1 MGKMHIQGKSNN
13 LILWIVGVFFLNW
26 YKKKITFE
34 KLHVR
39 NIWVCEID
47 NLKLNQSEIKFDST
61 SKENILLLFSSI
73 VFLFVCLVFFP
84 FCIFL
89 FQKINTSQPS
99 ALIYE
104 NTSLKSENHTINVS

>member
-1 MGKMHIQGKSNN
+1 MNC
-13 LILWIVGVFFLNW
+13 WVFFKNW

-73 VFLFVCLVFFP
+73 VSCLFVCLGGFGGF

-89 FQKINTSQPS
+89 FQEMITSQPS

-104 NTSLKSENHTINVS
+104 NTSLNSENHTINVS

>member
-1 MGKMHIQGKSNN
+1 MNCWG
-13 LILWIVGVFFLNW
+13 FFLNW

-73 VFLFVCLVFFP
+73 VSCLVVCLGGGG
-84 FCIFL
+84 CIFL
-89 FQKINTSQPS
+89 FQEINTSQPS

>member
-1 MGKMHIQGKSNN
+1 M
-13 LILWIVGVFFLNW
+13 
-26 YKKKITFE
+26 
-34 KLHVR
+34 
-39 NIWVCEID
+39 CEID

-73 VFLFVCLVFFP
+73 VSCLFVWGVLGGGG
-84 FCIFL
+84 CIFL
-89 FQKINTSQPS
+89 FQEINTSQPS